1 MNYIIDR
8 IVYMVSSHE
17 PEINGET
24 MIMINGFEN
33 LQIYNQIA
41 KKISDKYK
49 NSRLSIGIKLAGKKW
64 IDLQKNCD
72 TTVVQSMLQNDWI
85 AEKESIT
92 FYRNLHKYNILVLM
106 GTENEEDTGGLM
118 NCYTITPERILHELD
133 GKFSSVF
140 QQCFTFELSVSDEEC
155 IDKMYRCLFEFIPPD
170 ICKLS
175 DHSSRW
181 HDSFE
186 TIEDFI
192 FEFYHLLP
200 EWGLP
205 RRELNVP
212 SRKEIEKKGNFLR
225 AEYQFIS
232 RKAFGRISN
241 AQYNK
246 LDNKLIQYDEEK
258 KTYSSIWTEWV
269 NQGFKNYI
277 DFCQTLKA
285 YVRGE
290 DIVNNKKRLMGM
302 DYSIVDEILNIKLPK
317 ASKIVTKEKNITG
330 DPLRVFLFALIRIMQ
345 EAKQHNIDKI
355 STVQFHFTQAEIVT
369 GYTDADDSEKKEQLR
384 SVWENICIHTNG
396 VLDFINRPDWHYN
409 GDGVSVINDN
419 KAFFDVEKVMD
430 NIAGIVKTASST
442 NTLSKIRFSVRCL
455 DSDGQVITYCDTSN
469 GNDEDLELQYCWKF
483 KNESEWLYN
492 FGDIVR
498 QDFAKCTGSKV
509 IPMGIFRK
517 IRTAMVVKSEEEFFD
532 LYDEADVDYSFNLM
546 DFINKRIKNTKTDAN
561 LQKYGMMFDIVAEKF
576 CALAKLIGEKGFY
589 HCINSDEMKNFIHEY
604 NRLAEEILKNSFPEN
619 QLWVLDSFIHAFNIE
634 ENIDFL
640 EEDEDTECSIV
651 PPWHPAALQKLCD
664 QKIFIVDGVYDAWK
678 VYDSSAKKLSIEE
691 ILIYLYRTTEIQS
704 AVDLFPAASADYL
717 GIMGAYGA
725 YSVYGNS
732 NTTSEI
738 KTRVKDL
745 IKKEAIYDDEFNKS
759 ELTSMND
766 DAQMIYDVL
775 MDYIKAIPSA
785 KYNISMAFIN
795 PTELQPII
803 AAVYHYIDELKKDNR
818 EKFININMTIMVKP
832 ENKGGRNYLAYWMDD
847 YFTQEN
853 NIYIRT
859 YLNEW
864 KSCNEL
870 DRLLNSNN
878 DIVFNMDLLRVNKF
892 SFSQNYEPY
901 ISSVSDCRFP
911 VVYKPSLRS
920 ITSKKRRIELSQPQF
935 SVAFNHT
942 QVVHYRRNPEVA
954 PSMQYIAVRESNL
967 DKETQNIIK
976 ILHKKAYWVVCVDR
990 VMDGALLKCNADNGY
1005 SIIGFSTG
1013 KGTYGQYN
1021 LTITARKSILSTVK
1035 QLLEKR
1041 LYQLFHWDMNLIDKV
1056 VTSVIQEAGTLDGIS
1071 LLAATNQRNNSV
1083 NEFMAYVLTSMRER
1097 KKEVNSALRI
1107 IIHLDSYKH
1116 WFSNE
1121 DDTSSRPDFLML
1133 SILPSEDILKLEAT
1147 VIECKISSYGRAA
1160 GHIAKAKMQVA
1171 HGLEQLKLIFNP
1183 NSDSIERRY
1192 WFSQLYRALVFAQVT
1207 FSDNSEEFSDLSNKL
1222 RAVLDGKFS
1231 IEWKG
1236 EVLGYWFDMKGVEEV
1251 VDKEDDQIEIYNIP
1265 QLRIQEILTSDS
1277 LSKFVSISEKDI
1289 SATDLDEDIDEEK
1302 KIYDLEVAARKELA
1316 EMNDRTKWRQIS
1328 YDNSDIE
1335 IQQDEMM
1342 NNDKKKGGAS
1352 ENRGGG
1358 NYEDVLDDSS
1368 ARYGDDVG
1376 AENLSTNIDYNS
1388 VMLEEKKET
1397 AIENEHVAVTL
1408 EGVRVNIG
1416 TDRTNS
1422 QIYWEFG
1429 NPQLANRHLLITG
1442 TSGQGKTYCIQT
1454 MLYEISKSEI
1464 STVIF
1469 DYTEGFRRDQLE
1481 AKFVDKMEDRIDDR
1495 IVYFTGVPI
1504 NPFKRNEIEVAGLKA
1519 PEKISDVSQR
1529 IANILTH
1536 VYGFGEQQFAA
1547 VFDACRIGME
1557 KYGDAMNMR
1566 KLEEELNESSNKSAK
1581 TVVSKMAPFFHS
1593 VEFTGEEFDWK
1604 DVLYGKKGKL
1614 TIFQLTNFV
1623 RDIQVII
1630 TEFLLWDMWHY
1641 TKKFGSKDKPF
1652 TVVLDEAQNLSH
1664 TISSPSGMIL
1674 TEGRKFGWSAWYATQ
1689 SLKILS
1695 DDETVRLMQS
1705 AFKLYFKP
1713 TDEEIVPMAK
1723 QLNPLDSNE
1732 WRSPLTNLKKGQC
1745 IVVGSRIQKDGK
1757 FGVGRPTITS
1767 VTSFELRD

>member
-1 MNYIIDR
+1 MNYITDR
-8 IVYMVSSHE
+8 IVNMISLHE

-41 KKISDKYK
+41 KEITDKYK
-49 NSRLSIGIKLAGKKW
+49 DSMLSIGVKLAGKKW
-64 IDLQKNCD
+64 IELRKNCD
-72 TTVVQSMLQNDWI
+72 TTVVESMRQNDWI

-92 FYRNLHKYNILVLM
+92 YYRNLHKDNILVLM
-106 GTENEEDTGGLM
+106 GTEDEEDTGGLM
-118 NCYTITPERILHELD
+118 NCYTITPERILQELD

-140 QQCFTFELSVSDEEC
+140 QQCFTFDLSMSDEEC

-175 DHSSRW
+175 DHASCW
-181 HDSFE
+181 HNSFE

-192 FEFYHLLP
+192 FDFYHLLP

-232 RKAFGRISN
+232 RKAFSRITKT
-241 AQYNK
+241 QYNK
-246 LDNKLIQYDEEK
+246 LDNKLTQYDEEK
-258 KTYSSIWTEWV
+258 KTYSSIWSEWG
-269 NQGFKNYI
+269 NQGFNNYS

-290 DIVNNKKRLMGM
+290 DIVNNKKRLMEM
-302 DYSIVDEILNIKLPK
+302 DYSIVDEILNINLPK
-317 ASKIVTKEKNITG
+317 SPKIVTKEKSITG
-330 DPLRVFLFALIRIMQ
+330 DPLRVFLFALIKIMQ
-345 EAKQHNIDKI
+345 EAKRHNIDKI
-355 STVQFHFTQAEIVT
+355 STVQFHFFQAEIVT
-369 GYTDADDSEKKEQLR
+369 GYTDLDDLDKKEQLR

-396 VLDFINRPDWHYN
+396 VLRFIDGPDWRYN
-409 GDGVSVINDN
+409 GDSVSVVNGN
-419 KAFFDVEKVMD
+419 TAFFDIDKVTD
-430 NIAGIVKTASST
+430 NIVGIVKTASGT
-442 NTLSKIRFSVRCL
+442 NTLSKIKFSVRGL

-469 GNDEDLELQYCWKF
+469 GKDEELELQYCWKF
-483 KNESEWLYN
+483 RNESGWLYN
-492 FGDIVR
+492 FCDIAR
-498 QDFAKCTGSKV
+498 QDFARCVGSKV
-509 IPMGIFRK
+509 IPIGIMHK

-546 DFINKRIKNTKTDAN
+546 DFINKRIENTKTDKN
-561 LQKYGMMFDIVAEKF
+561 LLKCGILFDTVAEKF
-576 CALAKLIGEKGFY
+576 CVLAKLIGEKGFY
-589 HCINSDEMKNFIHEY
+589 HCIDSDEMKTLIHEY
-604 NRLAEEILKNSFPEN
+604 NRLAEELLKISFPEN
-619 QLWVLDSFIHAFNIE
+619 QLWVLDAFIHAFNIE
-634 ENIDFL
+634 ENTEFI

-664 QKIFIVDGVYDAWK
+664 QKRFIVDGVYDAWK

-691 ILIYLYRTTEIQS
+691 TLMYLYRTTEIQS

-775 MDYIKAIPSA
+775 KDYIKAIPSA
-785 KYNISMAFIN
+785 KYNMSLAFIN

-803 AAVYHYIDELKKDNR
+803 AAVYHYIDELKKDNM
-818 EKFININMTIMVKP
+818 EKLININITIMVKP
-832 ENKGGRNYLAYWMDD
+832 ENKGGRNYLAYWMND

-864 KSCNEL
+864 KTCNEL

-892 SFSQNYEPY
+892 SFIQNYEPY
-901 ISSVSDCRFP
+901 TSLVSDCRFP
-911 VVYKPSLRS
+911 VVYKPSLLS
-920 ITSKKRRIELSQPQF
+920 ITSKKRRIELSQSQF

-942 QVVHYRRNPEVA
+942 QVVHYRRNPEIV
-954 PSMQYIAVRESNL
+954 PSLQYVAVRESNL

-976 ILHKKAYWVVCVDR
+976 LLHKKAYWVVCVDR
-990 VMDGALLKCNADNGY
+990 VMDGALLKCNADNRF

-1035 QLLEKR
+1035 QRLDKR
-1041 LYQLFHWDMNLIDKV
+1041 LYQLFHWDMNLIDRV
-1056 VTSVIQEAGTLDGIS
+1056 VTSVIQEAGTLDGVS
-1071 LLAATNQRNNSV
+1071 LLAAINQRDNSV

-1097 KKEVNSALRI
+1097 KMEVNSALRI

-1133 SILPSEDILKLEAT
+1133 SVLPSEDILKLEAT
-1147 VIECKISSYGRAA
+1147 VIECKISSFGRSA

-1183 NSDSIERRY
+1183 SSDSIERRY

-1236 EVLGYWFDMKGVEEV
+1236 EVLGYWFDMEGVEEV

-1289 SATDLDEDIDEEK
+1289 SSTDLDGEVDEEQ

-1316 EMNDRTKWRQIS
+1316 EINDRSKRRQI
-1328 YDNSDIE
+1328 DFD
-1335 IQQDEMM
+1335 
-1342 NNDKKKGGAS
+1342 NNDTDIKKDGMVSNDTEEGGVS
-1352 ENRGGG
+1352 QSR
-1358 NYEDVLDDSS
+1358 V
-1368 ARYGDDVG
+1368 
-1376 AENLSTNIDYNS
+1376 NS
-1388 VMLEEKKET
+1388 VMLKDKKDT
-1397 AIENEHVAVTL
+1397 TIENERVAVTL
-1408 EGVRVNIG
+1408 DDIRVNIG

-1454 MLYEISKSEI
+1454 MLYEISKSDI

-1469 DYTEGFRRDQLE
+1469 DYTEGFRKDQLE
-1481 AKFVDKMEDRIDDR
+1481 VKFLERMENRIDNR
-1495 IVYFTGVPI
+1495 VVYITGVPI
-1504 NPFKRNEIEVAGLKA
+1504 NPFKRNEIDVAGLKV

-1557 KYGDAMNMR
+1557 KYGDAMNMK
-1566 KLEEELNESSNKSAK
+1566 KLEDELNESSNKSAK

-1604 DVLYGKKGKL
+1604 DVLYGKRGKL

-1641 TKKFGSKDKPF
+1641 TKKYGSKDKPF

-1664 TISSPSGMIL
+1664 TINSPSGMIL

-1695 DDETVRLMQS
+1695 DDEKVRLMQS

-1745 IVVGSRIQKDGK
+1745 IVLGSRIQKNGK
-1757 FGVGRPTITS
+1757 FGAGHPTITN
-1767 VTSFELRD
+1767 VTSFEQRE